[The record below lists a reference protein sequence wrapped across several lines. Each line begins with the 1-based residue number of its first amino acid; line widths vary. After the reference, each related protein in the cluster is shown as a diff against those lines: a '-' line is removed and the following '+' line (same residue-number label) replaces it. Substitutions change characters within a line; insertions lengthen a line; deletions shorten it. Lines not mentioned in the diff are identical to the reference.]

1 MYDELGILKMKEFN
15 KLRDLENKKL
25 LEQEK

>member
-25 LEQEK
+25 LE